1 MKIKFFDL
9 ALNDEEEIEEFVK
22 SHHIIDVKHS
32 AGPDACPVIVM
43 YEAPSILQ
51 QKTFNEFSEDDEV
64 NEFLES
70 HDVIQVDHRPDC
82 CTVVTYKRSVS
93 KDE

>member
-1 MKIKFFDL
+1 MKIKFFNL
-9 ALNDEEEIEEFVK
+9 AIDEQEKIKKFVEDHK
-22 SHHIIDVKHS
+22 IVDIKLS
-32 AGPDACPVIVM
+32 AGTDACPVIVM
-43 YEAPSILQ
+43 YEEPNILQ

-82 CTVVTYKRSVS
+82 CTVVTYRKSVNNG
-93 KDE
+93 

>member
-1 MKIKFFDL
+1 MKIKIFDL
-9 ALNDEEEIEEFVK
+9 ALNDKEEIEKFVEG
-22 SHHIIDVKHS
+22 HQIIDIKLS
-32 AGPDACPVIVM
+32 ATPDDCVIMVM
-43 YEAPSILQ
+43 YEDPNILQ

-82 CTVVTYKRSVS
+82 CTVVTYRKSVNNG
-93 KDE
+93 

>member
-9 ALNDEEEIEEFVK
+9 ALNDKKEIEEFVK

-43 YEAPSILQ
+43 YEEPNILQ

-82 CTVVTYKRSVS
+82 CTVVTYRKSVNNG
-93 KDE
+93 

>member
-9 ALNDEEEIEEFVK
+9 SLDDREKFKKFVED
-22 SHHIIDVKHS
+22 HQVIDIKFS
-32 AGPDACPVIVM
+32 AGRNGYPIMVM
-43 YEAPSILQ
+43 YEEPNILQ

-82 CTVVTYKRSVS
+82 CTVVTYRKSVNNG
-93 KDE
+93 

>member
-1 MKIKFFDL
+1 MKIRFFDL
-9 ALNDEEEIEEFVK
+9 AVDEPEEIKKFVE
-22 SHHIIDVKHS
+22 SHQIIDVKHS

-43 YEAPSILQ
+43 YEEPNILQ
-51 QKTFNEFSEDDEV
+51 QKTFNEFYEDDEV

-82 CTVVTYKRSVS
+82 CTVVTYRKSVNNG
-93 KDE
+93 

>member
-1 MKIKFFDL
+1 MKIKMFDL
-9 ALNDEEEIEEFVK
+9 ALDDREKFKKFIEDHQV
-22 SHHIIDVKHS
+22 IDIKLS
-32 AGPDACPVIVM
+32 AGSDALVM
-43 YEAPSILQ
+43 YEEPNILQ

-82 CTVVTYKRSVS
+82 CTVVTYRKSVNNG
-93 KDE
+93 

>member
-9 ALNDEEEIEEFVK
+9 ALDDREKFKKFVED
-22 SHHIIDVKHS
+22 HQVIDIKLS
-32 AGPDACPVIVM
+32 AGSDALVM
-43 YEAPSILQ
+43 YEEPNILQ

-82 CTVVTYKRSVS
+82 CTVVTYRKSVNNG
-93 KDE
+93 